1 MTYGVYALRD
11 RVSENFSSPTFEEK
25 NDVAMRN
32 LAFSVNNTSQMLFF
46 SKDLEL
52 WKIGDIELKTGV
64 ITPLVPMQLVCRAD
78 SLIGK
83 DAADEKI

>member
-25 NDVAMRN
+25 DDVAMRN
-32 LAFSVNNTSQMLFF
+32 LNYAINNNPNMLFM

-52 WKIGDIELKTGV
+52 WHIGDVELKSGV
-64 ITPLVPMQLVCRAD
+64 ITPLAPMVLVCRAD
-78 SLIGK
+78 SLVSK
-83 DAADEKI
+83 E

>member
-1 MTYGVYALRD
+1 MKYGVYALRD

-25 NDVAMRN
+25 NEVAMRN
-32 LAFSVNNTSQMLFF
+32 LNFAINNNPQMLFM

-52 WKIGDIELKTGV
+52 FKIGEVELKTGV
-64 ITPLVPMQLVCRAD
+64 ITPTVPMELVCRAD

-83 DAADEKI
+83 DVE